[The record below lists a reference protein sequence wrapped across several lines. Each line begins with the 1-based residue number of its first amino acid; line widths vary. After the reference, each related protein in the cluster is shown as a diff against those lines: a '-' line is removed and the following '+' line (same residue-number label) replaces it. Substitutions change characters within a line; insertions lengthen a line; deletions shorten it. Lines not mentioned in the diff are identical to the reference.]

1 MRHRQGLSIKDTE
14 PDSFMADQEQL
25 TAAIQSTPLA
35 EHTDALLRLLEPSIR
50 IGVLGVAADELPL
63 GASRFG
69 GCPDLPQTIA
79 WPRGAKRPLALAAQ
93 LRLADLASFD
103 QQQALPPTGWL
114 YFFIDAADES
124 PFEAIGSRAPAW
136 QVVYFDGELGQL
148 RREEPP
154 RDADPRNLFSP
165 CALGFGMEWTLPSYG
180 STRLD
185 SLGLSSELRDIYEGI
200 VFSLHQPV
208 PLPSGHSV
216 GTVRRLLGKLQ
227 HRWIGD
233 PIHRLLG
240 HGEHFQ
246 QDPRLDWQRVSEKL
260 PLVTSA
266 DESLRRAAQDW
277 QLLLQLDAYEGG
289 PNWLWGDNGTMY
301 FGLRSADL
309 AARRFDCVQWT
320 VECG

>member
-1 MRHRQGLSIKDTE
+1 MNE
-14 PDSFMADQEQL
+14 PEQI
-25 TAAIQSTPLA
+25 AAVLQSSPLA
-35 EHTDALLRLLEPSIR
+35 AHTDALLKLLEPSIR
-50 IGVLGVAADELPL
+50 IGVLSVAADELPL

-69 GCPDLPQTIA
+69 GLPDLPRSIA
-79 WPRGAKRPLALAAQ
+79 WPHGAVRPLALAAQ
-93 LRLADLASFD
+93 LRLADLAEFD
-103 QQQALPPTGWL
+103 SAHLLPASGWL

-124 PFEAIGSRAPAW
+124 PFEAVGQRAPAW
-136 QVVYFDGELGQL
+136 QVIYFEGDLGQL
-148 RREEPP
+148 RRVEPP
-154 RDADPRNLFSP
+154 TDADPRNLFSAS
-165 CALGFGMEWTLPSYG
+165 ALGFAPEMTLPSYG
-180 STRLD
+180 STQLD
-185 SLGLSSELRDIYEGI
+185 AIGLTAEMRDMYEEI

-208 PLPSGHSV
+208 PLPKGHAV

-240 HGEHFQ
+240 HPEHFQ

-266 DESLRRAAQDW
+266 DPSLRAAARDW

-301 FGLRSADL
+301 FGMRTADL
-309 AARRFDCVQWT
+309 AARRFDQVQWT